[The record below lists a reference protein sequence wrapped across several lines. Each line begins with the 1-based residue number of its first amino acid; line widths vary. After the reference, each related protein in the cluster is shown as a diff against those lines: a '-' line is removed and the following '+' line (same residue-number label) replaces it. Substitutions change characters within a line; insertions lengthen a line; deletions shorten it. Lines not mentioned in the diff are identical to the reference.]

1 MSTNNILYVK
11 DGDTIGV
18 VAEVEPRETKTLEE
32 IKNLQRVC
40 DFQKETIVEQAA
52 VIKQQAAVIKQLVNG
67 PGEVEYIHPLDLFD
81 LINATTEDGV
91 VDVYCHKGGAENLDS
106 TITIVSTG
114 KKYKQSIYIP
124 KRTKNIV

>member
-52 VIKQQAAVIKQLVNG
+52 VIKQLVNG

-81 LINATTEDGV
+81 LINATTEDVV